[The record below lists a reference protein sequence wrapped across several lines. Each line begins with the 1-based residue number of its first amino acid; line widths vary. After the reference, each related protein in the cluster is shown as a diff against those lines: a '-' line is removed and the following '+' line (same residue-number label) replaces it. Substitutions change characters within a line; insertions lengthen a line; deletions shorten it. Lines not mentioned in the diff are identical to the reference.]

1 MKEEI
6 RNPFNCISSN
16 TRHYHGENKD
26 NTLSPFANI
35 VDDEEEVERKDKH
48 HKHKH
53 DECCC
58 NHHEHKHHHHEES
71 CGCGHHQEHK
81 HDKCCCNHHE
91 HKHHHH
97 EESSGCG
104 HNHEHDHGCGCG
116 CGHNHT
122 HSKKDM
128 IILLSR
134 VFVSLVVLL
143 LAFFIK
149 HELVSM
155 ILLTLAYIIVAYD
168 ILFNAL
174 KNILKGK
181 LFDENFLM
189 SMASLTALIVYF
201 VNKDAGIDGFDGVLV
216 ILLYQVGEFFQHL
229 AADKSKQSITKMLD
243 LDVKTVIKLNN
254 DDQIVIDAKDINIDD
269 ILLIKPG
276 DIVPTDG
283 IIISG
288 SSSFNTSSLTGESK
302 PMFASVDDK
311 VLSGFINNDGLIKI
325 KALTTYENSTSS
337 KVKKVIEEASKNQ
350 AKGERF
356 ITKFAKVYT
365 PIVIA
370 ISLIVAFIIPLILG
384 FSEYFITY
392 LYKGLTIMVIS
403 CPCALVISIPLSYFM
418 GLGRGA
424 KSGVLIKGS
433 SYIENLNSINCL
445 AFDKTGT
452 LTKGNFKVSNISSDN
467 EKLMND
473 LLYSCE
479 KNFTHPIAKSITS
492 YLNNKA
498 STLEINE
505 LINVPGLGIKG
516 KYLNKNVYIG
526 NYKFLKENNIE
537 FNEVN
542 EVGTIIYVSY
552 DNTYLGYVV
561 IIDEIKEDAKK
572 VINELKEKYHISLIT
587 GDSKDV
593 AYSVSNKL
601 GIDAVSYQLLPDQK
615 VKVLKQLKEKYKV
628 AYVGDGINDA
638 ACLLESNVGIA
649 MKSIGSD
656 IAINASDIVLMEDSL
671 KQVEKV
677 IKISK
682 KTMNIVKQNI
692 IGSIGI
698 KVIVMILAM
707 FIKIPM
713 FVAILSDVG
722 VCLLAILNSLRIMYG
737 KINK

>member
-1 MKEEI
+1 MKDEI
-6 RNPFNCISSN
+6 RNPFNCISGN
-16 TRHYHGENKD
+16 IRHYQEDKKD
-26 NTLSPFANI
+26 KTISPFANI
-35 VDDEEEVERKDKH
+35 VDDEDEEEVKH
-48 HKHKH
+48 HKKHKH
-53 DECCC
+53 NKHHHDKECCC
-58 NHHEHKHHHHEES
+58 GHHHDHEHHHHKEKCCCGHHHEH
-71 CGCGHHQEHK
+71 EH
-81 HDKCCCNHHE
+81 
-91 HKHHHH
+91 
-97 EESSGCG
+97 
-104 HNHEHDHGCGCG
+104 HDHGCGCS
-116 CGHNHT
+116 CGHSHS

-134 VFVSLVVLL
+134 VFVSLILL
-143 LAFFIK
+143 IVAFLIK
-149 HELVSM
+149 QELISM
-155 ILLTLAYIIVAYD
+155 ILLSLSYIIVAYD

-174 KNILKGK
+174 KNIIKGK
-181 LFDENFLM
+181 VFDENFLM

-201 VNKDAGIDGFDGVLV
+201 INKDAGIDGFDGVLV
-216 ILLYQVGEFFQHL
+216 ILLYQIGEFFQHF
-229 AADKSKQSITKMLD
+229 AADKSKESITKMLD
-243 LDVKTVIKLNN
+243 LDVEKVIKLV
-254 DDQIVIDAKDINIDD
+254 DDTQVEIDAKNIEIDD

-276 DIVPTDG
+276 ETVPTDG
-283 IIISG
+283 VIVLG
-288 SSSFNTSSLTGESK
+288 STSFNTSSLTGESK
-302 PMFASVDDK
+302 PMFANVNDK

-325 KALTTYENSTSS
+325 KALTTYENSTSY
-337 KVKKVIEEASKNQ
+337 KVKKVIEEASKNT

-356 ITKFAKVYT
+356 ITKFAKIYT

-370 ISLIVAFIIPLILG
+370 LSLIVAFIIPLILG
-384 FSEYFITY
+384 FNEYFITY

-418 GLGRGA
+418 GLGKGA
-424 KSGVLIKGS
+424 KSGVLIKGA
-433 SYIENLNSINCL
+433 SYIENLNSIDCI

-452 LTKGNFKVSNISSDN
+452 LTKGNFKVSTINSSD

-479 KNFTHPIAKSITS
+479 KNFTHPIAKSITTHLS
-492 YLNNKA
+492 ETA
-498 STLEINE
+498 TSLEINE

-516 KYLNKNVYIG
+516 KYLDKEVCIG
-526 NYKFLKENNIE
+526 NYKFLKENNINLTE
-537 FNEVN
+537 TNEI
-542 EVGTIIYVSY
+542 GTIIYVSY
-552 DNTYLGYVV
+552 DNNYLGYVV
-561 IIDEIKEDAKK
+561 IVDELKDDAIK
-572 VINELKEKYHISLIT
+572 VINNLKSKYHVSLIT

-593 AYSVSNKL
+593 AESVS
-601 GIDAVSYQLLPDQK
+601 
-615 VKVLKQLKEKYKV
+615 KQLKIEDVSYGLLPNQKVIALQKLKENHKV

-671 KQVEKV
+671 TQVEKV
-677 IKISK
+677 IKISH

-692 IGSIGI
+692 IGSIAI

-713 FVAILSDVG
+713 FVAIIADVG

>member
-1 MKEEI
+1 MKDEI
-6 RNPFNCISSN
+6 RNPFNCISGN
-16 TRHYHGENKD
+16 IRHYQEDKKD
-26 NTLSPFANI
+26 KTISPFANI
-35 VDDEEEVERKDKH
+35 VDDEDEEEVKH
-48 HKHKH
+48 HKKHKH
-53 DECCC
+53 NKHHHDKECCC
-58 NHHEHKHHHHEES
+58 GHHHDHEHHHHKEKCCCGHHHEH
-71 CGCGHHQEHK
+71 EH
-81 HDKCCCNHHE
+81 
-91 HKHHHH
+91 
-97 EESSGCG
+97 
-104 HNHEHDHGCGCG
+104 HDHGCGCS
-116 CGHNHT
+116 CGHSHS

-134 VFVSLVVLL
+134 VFVSLILL
-143 LAFFIK
+143 IVAFLIK
-149 HELVSM
+149 QELISM
-155 ILLTLAYIIVAYD
+155 ILLSLSYIIVAYD

-174 KNILKGK
+174 KNIIKGK
-181 LFDENFLM
+181 VFDENFLM

-201 VNKDAGIDGFDGVLV
+201 INKDAGIDGFDGVLV
-216 ILLYQVGEFFQHL
+216 ILLYQIGEFFQHF
-229 AADKSKQSITKMLD
+229 AADKSKESITKMLD
-243 LDVKTVIKLNN
+243 LDVEKVIKLV
-254 DDQIVIDAKDINIDD
+254 DDTQVEIDAKNIEIDD

-276 DIVPTDG
+276 ETVPTDG
-283 IIISG
+283 VIVLG
-288 SSSFNTSSLTGESK
+288 STSFNTSSLTGESK
-302 PMFASVDDK
+302 PMFANVNDK

-325 KALTTYENSTSS
+325 KALTTYENSTSY
-337 KVKKVIEEASKNQ
+337 KVKKVIEEASKNT

-356 ITKFAKVYT
+356 ITKFAKIYT

-370 ISLIVAFIIPLILG
+370 LSLIVAFIIPLILG
-384 FSEYFITY
+384 FNEYFITY

-418 GLGRGA
+418 GLGKGA
-424 KSGVLIKGS
+424 KSGVLIKGA
-433 SYIENLNSINCL
+433 SYIENLNSIDCI

-452 LTKGNFKVSNISSDN
+452 LTKGNFKVSTINSSD

-479 KNFTHPIAKSITS
+479 KNFTHPIAKSITTHLS
-492 YLNNKA
+492 ETA
-498 STLEINE
+498 TSLEINE

-516 KYLNKNVYIG
+516 KYLDKEVCIG
-526 NYKFLKENNIE
+526 NCKFLKENNINLTE
-537 FNEVN
+537 TNEI
-542 EVGTIIYVSY
+542 GTIIYVSY
-552 DNTYLGYVV
+552 DNNYLGYVV
-561 IIDEIKEDAKK
+561 IVDELKDDAIK
-572 VINELKEKYHISLIT
+572 VINNLKSKYHVSLIT

-593 AYSVSNKL
+593 AESVSKQL
-601 GIDAVSYQLLPDQK
+601 KIEDVSYGLLPDQK
-615 VKVLKQLKEKYKV
+615 VIALQKLKENHKV

-671 KQVEKV
+671 TQVEKV
-677 IKISK
+677 IKISH

-692 IGSIGI
+692 IGSIAI

-713 FVAILSDVG
+713 FVAIIADVG